1 MTAQILRPT
10 ISSKN
15 KKTNSQVRDKFFRRI
30 GVAGTDPNDLCKQ
43 KRESADGTADP
54 CIPTRDL
61 QKVPRYSTQL
71 KYNRHDEK
79 KRMERLERLQQ
90 RSAAANAD
98 KNAVSSSDSPSSTKK
113 SKPKRCTF
121 DETVKV
127 VPIPERNEYS
137 DRIRSRLWSNT
148 IELYENAGRS
158 CYAMLLILHTHAL
171 LFSMSNIYPCC
182 FLCAPQLEIMLNLQQ
197 KTMNGA
203 MLVTM
208 KRCKL

>member
-30 GVAGTDPNDLCKQ
+30 GVAGRTDPNDFGKYP
-43 KRESADGTADP
+43 RESADGTVDP
-54 CIPTRDL
+54 CTPTRDL

-71 KYNRHDEK
+71 KYNRNDEK

-90 RSAAANAD
+90 QRSAAAASAD
-98 KNAVSSSDSPSSTKK
+98 KNSSVSSSESSSKAKK

-127 VPIPERNEYS
+127 VPIPKRNEYS

-158 CYAMLLILHTHAL
+158 CFAMLLMLHTLAL
-171 LFSMSNIYPCC
+171 PSACLTTLRVAS
-182 FLCAPQLEIMLNLQQ
+182 QLEIMLNLQQ
-197 KTMNGA
+197 KIMIGA
-203 MLVTM
+203 TLVTM
-208 KRCKL
+208 KRCE